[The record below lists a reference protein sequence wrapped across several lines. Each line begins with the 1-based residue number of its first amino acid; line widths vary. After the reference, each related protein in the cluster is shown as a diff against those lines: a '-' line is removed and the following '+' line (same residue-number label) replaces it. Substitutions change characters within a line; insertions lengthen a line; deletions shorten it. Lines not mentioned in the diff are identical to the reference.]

1 MDALV
6 AFCGIDC
13 AICPALI
20 ATKKNDNEMRKK
32 IAEDWTKQFNT
43 TIRPED
49 INCDG
54 CIVIEG
60 RHIGYCA
67 MCEIRKCG
75 ISKKVKN
82 CAHCEEYVCVKLEGW
97 FKNVPDAKKTLD
109 EIKKSVKK

>member
-67 MCEIRKCG
+67 ICEIRKCAVE
-75 ISKKVKN
+75 KKVKN
-82 CAHCEEYVCVKLEGW
+82 CAYCAEYACAGLAKFHENATNAKTKLAEIR
-97 FKNVPDAKKTLD
+97 KTL
-109 EIKKSVKK
+109 KK